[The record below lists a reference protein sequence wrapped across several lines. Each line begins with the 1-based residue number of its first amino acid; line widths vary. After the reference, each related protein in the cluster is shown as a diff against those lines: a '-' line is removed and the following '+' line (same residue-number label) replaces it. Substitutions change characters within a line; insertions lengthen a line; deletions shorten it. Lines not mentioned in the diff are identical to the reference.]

1 MKSLIL
7 LSVGVV
13 LGFAAAHQ
21 FNKTTAGRRLFG
33 ELDGGVRSFRAAVV
47 DGYKT
52 REAEL
57 RGATDPT
64 TAG

>member
-13 LGFAAAHQ
+13 LGFAAAHLY
-21 FNKTTAGRRLFG
+21 NKTPEGQRLFG
-33 ELDGGVRSFRAAVV
+33 EIDGSVKSFRAAVV

-57 RGATDPT
+57 RHTTDPT
-64 TAG
+64 TEG

>member
-1 MKSLIL
+1 VKSLIL

-13 LGFAAAHQ
+13 LGLGIAHLAVR
-21 FNKTTAGRRLFG
+21 TAEGKRLLD
-33 ELDGGVRSFRAAVV
+33 EIDGGVTSFRAAVV

-57 RGATDPT
+57 RSATDPT
-64 TAG
+64 TES